1 MALGTAIKAFF
12 AALTNG
18 EKSKKIDAILNGS
31 SEAPK
36 IEPKKATPPKP
47 AAPVRSE
54 APTLLSTLQRE
65 ARLLDLVQEPLDQF
79 EDAQIGAAAREV
91 LRDSKKVLDRLF
103 EIQPL
108 ADGEEGSQI
117 DVPERASPNKFRPVG
132 GESGTGTVAH
142 RGWKASKCELPKWTG
157 NSSEAKILA
166 PTEVEIG

>member
-1 MALGTAIKAFF
+1 MAIGTAFKAFF
-12 AALTNG
+12 AALTNS
-18 EKSKKIDAILNGS
+18 EKSKQIDKVLSGQIES
-31 SEAPK
+31 PK
-36 IEPKKATPPKP
+36 IEPKKEAPKP

-54 APTLLSTLQRE
+54 ALTLLSTLQRE

-79 EDAQIGAAAREV
+79 EDSQIGAAAREV

-108 ADGEEGSQI
+108 ASEDEGEQI
-117 DVPERASPNKFRPVG
+117 SVPESASPNKFRPVG

-142 RGWKASKCELPKWTG
+142 RGWRASKCELPKWTG